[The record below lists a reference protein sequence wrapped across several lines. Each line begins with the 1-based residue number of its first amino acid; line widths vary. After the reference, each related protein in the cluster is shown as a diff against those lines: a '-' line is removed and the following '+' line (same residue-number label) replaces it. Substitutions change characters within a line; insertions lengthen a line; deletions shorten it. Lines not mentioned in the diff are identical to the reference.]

1 MEARGKVMGI
11 RKADEV
17 RPTAE
22 PVTLARPH
30 AALVATTTD
39 PAHDIPLDPYRAYV
53 FPNHVRDLRRRNG
66 FPKLLALA
74 AALPEIPYIRL
85 SKIER
90 GEVFARAD
98 ELVRVGG
105 ALGVDPAAL
114 LIDVDAPGFSIAA
127 WAEPFLESRTPD
139 IGEERF
145 AVMLGAALRALRHGD
160 RGLTI
165 AALDK
170 RFGLPPVVLSRLEH
184 AQKTL
189 DRWNDGTVAALCR
202 LFDVSDAAALR
213 RHVAAMLGRGELDPF
228 IGRIA
233 SPEARVARTR
243 ERVAQL
249 AAELAGPR
257 PAPAEQLRFSS
268 QPERAEAAPRQSG
281 GRRLP
286 VFGSALPDGL
296 IAGTATGV
304 EVEASQAAGP
314 RAFGLRVCRPT
325 LGGGLPGHATVIVDP
340 DRYPSAGGLA
350 AVREGD
356 GYRLLTVTLDRTG
369 AMTGYSVAPD
379 REVAFDTLDPADIA
393 AVIAAVFV

>member
-1 MEARGKVMGI
+1 MGVRKPDEARS
-11 RKADEV
+11 
-17 RPTAE
+17 TAE
-22 PVTLARPH
+22 SFRSARPH
-30 AALVATTTD
+30 AALVATTPN
-39 PAHDIPLDPYRAYV
+39 PAHGIPLDPYRAYV
-53 FPNHVRDLRRRNG
+53 FPNHVRDQRPRNG
-66 FPKLLALA
+66 FSRLLALA

-98 ELVRVGG
+98 ELVRIGG
-105 ALGVDPAAL
+105 ALGIDPAAL

-127 WAEPFLESRTPD
+127 WAESFLESRTPD
-139 IGEERF
+139 VGEERF

-202 LFDVSDAAALR
+202 LFDVPDAAALR

-228 IGRIA
+228 IGGIA

-249 AAELAGPR
+249 AADLAGPR
-257 PAPAEQLRFSS
+257 AVVAEQPRTRPR
-268 QPERAEAAPRQSG
+268 PEQAEATPRQT
-281 GRRLP
+281 GRRALP
-286 VFGSALPDGL
+286 VFGSPLPDGL
-296 IAGTATGV
+296 VARTPTGA
-304 EVEASQAAGP
+304 EVEAPQAAGP
-314 RAFGLRVCRPT
+314 HAFGLRAAGLRWGAACPATRP
-325 LGGGLPGHATVIVDP
+325 
-340 DRYPSAGGLA
+340 
-350 AVREGD
+350 
-356 GYRLLTVTLDRTG
+356 
-369 AMTGYSVAPD
+369 
-379 REVAFDTLDPADIA
+379 
-393 AVIAAVFV
+393 